1 VQATKWAPGALEQQV
16 ADGVWTPMAVS
27 KEVLLKIRER
37 DGTRGLP
44 PKPLWTEAMELCG
57 GECATAAAAFLNATK
72 GGGDV
77 APGGFAEDP

>member
-16 ADGVWTPMAVS
+16 ADGVWKPCRVS

-37 DGTRGLP
+37 DGPRGLP

-57 GECATAAAAFLNATK
+57 GEYAAQAEAFLNSN
-72 GGGDV
+72 GGGDEL
-77 APGGFAEDP
+77 APSGFAEDP